1 MILGS
6 DIVYFKECQCSLVN
20 TTPVVNNDFDINVIT
35 LGKFFQKQFMLKE
48 KIINLDWFLDDINA
62 LNSGLPLPRYDA
74 FLLYDNAD
82 IQSASAVVEK
92 LEIDYKL
99 KVSINFV

>member
-1 MILGS
+1 MSL
-6 DIVYFKECQCSLVN
+6 DIDCKWSHEFS
-20 TTPVVNNDFDINVIT
+20 
-35 LGKFFQKQFMLKE
+35 
-48 KIINLDWFLDDINA
+48 DDITASN
-62 LNSGLPLPRYDA
+62 NGLSLPRYDA

-99 KVSINFV
+99 KVIFFLIKANHIFIHFKIDFSFTGH